1 MKYSL
6 ITFILILSLSMSGL
20 FASSVSTPSISL
32 YATTESPTEDN
43 EESPN
48 TTDENV
54 PDADDNQ
61 PDNTLPEPPDGA
73 EPCPVGQI
81 TNPQTGEC
89 EITLPE
95 PCPVGQI
102 TNPQTGE
109 CEITLPEP
117 CPVGQI
123 TNPQTGECETSS
135 PPPTNVNNTTLP
147 NNTVSNNTVPN
158 NAVSNNTVSN
168 NAVSNNTVSNNTAPI
183 INGNCNAVAISEGV
197 NASSAAAA
205 SVTCINQQINNVIK
219 QQRVGQATT
228 NPIVQSDNMKLG
240 QTQIDSNNLLVIA
253 DFYPFRIVG
262 GHVSANLPIGN
273 EIQVIIGEI
282 DTTGILSNAVALP
295 LIEARDLTMND
306 ILYST
311 QLGSVVQGK
320 DIFSNT
326 PVIINSPNIIMLYN
340 SGDEITF
347 SGPNSIAYTAIL
359 N

>member
-1 MKYSL
+1 
-6 ITFILILSLSMSGL
+6 MSGV
-20 FASSVSTPSISL
+20 FASVSTPVISL
-32 YATTESPTEDN
+32 YATTESPTEDNEKSPNTTEDN

-54 PDADDNQ
+54 PEADDNQ

-89 EITLPE
+89 E
-95 PCPVGQI
+95 
-102 TNPQTGE
+102 
-109 CEITLPEP
+109 
-117 CPVGQI
+117 
-123 TNPQTGECETSS
+123 TSS
-135 PPPTNVNNTTLP
+135 PPPTNVNNDIVP
-147 NNTVSNNTVPN
+147 NNAVSNSTVPN
-158 NAVSNNTVSN
+158 NAVSNSTVP
-168 NAVSNNTVSNNTAPI
+168 NNTAPI

>member
-1 MKYSL
+1 
-6 ITFILILSLSMSGL
+6 MSGV
-20 FASSVSTPSISL
+20 FASVSTPVISL

-54 PDADDNQ
+54 PEANDNP

-89 EITLPE
+89 E
-95 PCPVGQI
+95 
-102 TNPQTGE
+102 
-109 CEITLPEP
+109 
-117 CPVGQI
+117 
-123 TNPQTGECETSS
+123 TSS
-135 PPPTNVNNTTLP
+135 PPPTNVNNNTVP
-147 NNTVSNNTVPN
+147 NNAVPNNTVPN
-158 NAVSNNTVSN
+158 NAVSNNTV
-168 NAVSNNTVSNNTAPI
+168 PI

-219 QQRVGQATT
+219 QQRVGQGTT

-240 QTQIDSNNLLVIA
+240 QTQLDSNNLLVIA

-282 DTTGILSNAVALP
+282 DTTGILSKAVALP

-326 PVIINSPNIIMLYN
+326 PVTINSPNIIMLYN

>member
-1 MKYSL
+1 
-6 ITFILILSLSMSGL
+6 MSGV
-20 FASSVSTPSISL
+20 FASVSTPVISL

-43 EESPN
+43 EESPS

-54 PDADDNQ
+54 PEADDNQ
-61 PDNTLPEPPDGA
+61 PDNTLSEPPDGA

-89 EITLPE
+89 EITPL
-95 PCPVGQI
+95 
-102 TNPQTGE
+102 
-109 CEITLPEP
+109 EP

-135 PPPTNVNNTTLP
+135 PPPTNVNNNTLP
-147 NNTVSNNTVPN
+147 NNAVSNNTVPN
-158 NAVSNNTVSN
+158 NAVSNNTVP
-168 NAVSNNTVSNNTAPI
+168 NNTAPI

-219 QQRVGQATT
+219 QQRLGQATT

-273 EIQVIIGEI
+273 KIQVIIGEI
-282 DTTGILSNAVALP
+282 DTKGILSKAVALP
-295 LIEARDLTMND
+295 LIEAKDLTMND

-326 PVIINSPNIIMLYN
+326 PVITNSPNIIMLYN

>member
-1 MKYSL
+1 MKYSW
-6 ITFILILSLSMSGL
+6 IAFILILSLPMSGV
-20 FASSVSTPSISL
+20 FASVSTPVISL
-32 YATTESPTEDN
+32 YATTESPTDDENDDSPN
-43 EESPN
+43 ATDENQESPN

-54 PDADDNQ
+54 PETDDGGQ
-61 PDNTLPEPPDGA
+61 PDNALPEPQDGA
-73 EPCPVGQI
+73 EPCPVGQ
-81 TNPQTGEC
+81 
-89 EITLPE
+89 
-95 PCPVGQI
+95 VA
-102 TNPQTGE
+102 
-109 CEITLPEP
+109 
-117 CPVGQI
+117 
-123 TNPQTGECETSS
+123 NPQTGECETAPPEPEPCPVGQVANPQTGECETPS
-135 PPPTNVNNTTLP
+135 PTTNVNN
-147 NNTVSNNTVPN
+147 NTVP
-158 NAVSNNTVSN
+158 A
-168 NAVSNNTVSNNTAPI
+168 NTAPI

-205 SVTCINQQINNVIK
+205 SVTCINQNINNVIK

-240 QTQIDSNNLLVIA
+240 QTRIDTNNLLVIA

-262 GHVSANLPIGN
+262 GHISANLPIGN

-282 DTTGILSNAVALP
+282 DTTGILSKAVALP

-306 ILYST
+306 KLYST

-340 SGDEITF
+340 SGDDITF

>member
-1 MKYSL
+1 M
-6 ITFILILSLSMSGL
+6 
-20 FASSVSTPSISL
+20 
-32 YATTESPTEDN
+32 
-43 EESPN
+43 
-48 TTDENV
+48 
-54 PDADDNQ
+54 
-61 PDNTLPEPPDGA
+61 LP
-73 EPCPVGQI
+73 V
-81 TNPQTGEC
+81 
-89 EITLPE
+89 L
-95 PCPVGQI
+95 
-102 TNPQTGE
+102 
-109 CEITLPEP
+109 
-117 CPVGQI
+117 
-123 TNPQTGECETSS
+123 
-135 PPPTNVNNTTLP
+135 
-147 NNTVSNNTVPN
+147 
-158 NAVSNNTVSN
+158 
-168 NAVSNNTVSNNTAPI
+168 
-183 INGNCNAVAISEGV
+183 
-197 NASSAAAA
+197 AAA

-282 DTTGILSNAVALP
+282 DTTGILSKAVALP

-326 PVIINSPNIIMLYN
+326 PVTINSPNIIMLYN

>member
-1 MKYSL
+1 MKCNL
-6 ITFILILSLSMSGL
+6 ITFILILSLSMSGV
-20 FASSVSTPSISL
+20 FASVSTPVISL

-54 PDADDNQ
+54 PEANDNP

-73 EPCPVGQI
+73 EPCPVGQ
-81 TNPQTGEC
+81 T
-89 EITLPE
+89 
-95 PCPVGQI
+95 
-102 TNPQTGE
+102 
-109 CEITLPEP
+109 
-117 CPVGQI
+117 

-135 PPPTNVNNTTLP
+135 PPPTNVNNNTVP
-147 NNTVSNNTVPN
+147 NNAVANNLVSNNTVPN
-158 NAVSNNTVSN
+158 NAVSNNTVPN
-168 NAVSNNTVSNNTAPI
+168 NAVSNNTVPNNAVSNNTVPNNAVSNNTVPI

-240 QTQIDSNNLLVIA
+240 QTQLDSNNLLVIA

-282 DTTGILSNAVALP
+282 DTTGILSKAVALP

-326 PVIINSPNIIMLYN
+326 PVTINSPNIIMLYN

>member
-1 MKYSL
+1 
-6 ITFILILSLSMSGL
+6 MSGV
-20 FASSVSTPSISL
+20 FASVSTPVISL
-32 YATTESPTEDN
+32 YATTESPTDENEESPNTTDEN

-54 PDADDNQ
+54 PETDDNQ
-61 PDNTLPEPPDGA
+61 PVNTLPEPQDGA

-89 EITLPE
+89 EITP
-95 PCPVGQI
+95 
-102 TNPQTGE
+102 
-109 CEITLPEP
+109 PEP

-135 PPPTNVNNTTLP
+135 PPPTNVNNNTVP
-147 NNTVSNNTVPN
+147 NNAVSNNTVPN
-158 NAVSNNTVSN
+158 NAVSNNTVP
-168 NAVSNNTVSNNTAPI
+168 NNTAPI

-273 EIQVIIGEI
+273 KIQVIIGEI

-326 PVIINSPNIIMLYN
+326 PVIINSPNIMMLYN

>member
-1 MKYSL
+1 MTSSL
-6 ITFILILSLSMSGL
+6 ITLILILSLSMSGA
-20 FASSVSTPSISL
+20 FASVSAPIIGL
-32 YATTESPTEDN
+32 YATTESPTDGN

-48 TTDENV
+48 TTDGNEESPNTTDGNEESPNTTDGNV
-54 PDADDNQ
+54 PETDDQ
-61 PDNTLPEPPDGA
+61 PDNIFPEPQGGA
-73 EPCPVGQI
+73 EPCPVGQV

-89 EITLPE
+89 ETTLPG
-95 PCPVGQI
+95 PCPVGQ
-102 TNPQTGE
+102 
-109 CEITLPEP
+109 
-117 CPVGQI
+117 V

-135 PPPTNVNNTTLP
+135 PPTNIN
-147 NNTVSNNTVPN
+147 NNTVANNTG
-158 NAVSNNTVSN
+158 
-168 NAVSNNTVSNNTAPI
+168 PI
-183 INGNCNAVAISEGV
+183 INGDCNAVAISEGV
-197 NASSAAAA
+197 NASSAVAA

-262 GHVSANLPIGN
+262 GHVSSNLPVGN
-273 EIQVIIGEI
+273 EMQVVIGEI
-282 DTTGILSNAVALP
+282 DTTGILSKAVALP

-306 ILYST
+306 LLYST

-320 DIFSNT
+320 DIFSNI
-326 PVIINSPNIIMLYN
+326 PVTINSPNIIMLYN
-340 SGDEITF
+340 SGDDITF

>member
-1 MKYSL
+1 MKCGL
-6 ITFILILSLSMSGL
+6 ITFLLILSLSMSGV
-20 FASSVSTPSISL
+20 FASVSTPVISL
-32 YATTESPTEDN
+32 YATAESPTEDN
-43 EESPN
+43 EGSPNTIEDNEGSPN

-54 PDADDNQ
+54 PEADDNQ

-89 EITLPE
+89 EITP
-95 PCPVGQI
+95 
-102 TNPQTGE
+102 
-109 CEITLPEP
+109 PEP

-135 PPPTNVNNTTLP
+135 PPPPTNIN
-147 NNTVSNNTVPN
+147 NNTVPN
-158 NAVSNNTVSN
+158 NAVSNNAVSNNAVSNNAVSN
-168 NAVSNNTVSNNTAPI
+168 NAVSNNTVPNNTAPI

-273 EIQVIIGEI
+273 GIQVIIGEI
-282 DTTGILSNAVALP
+282 DTKGILSKAVALP
-295 LIEARDLTMND
+295 LIEARDLTINN
-306 ILYST
+306 ILYTT
-311 QLGSVVQGK
+311 QLGNVVQGK

-326 PVIINSPNIIMLYN
+326 PVTINSPNIIMLYN

>member
-1 MKYSL
+1 
-6 ITFILILSLSMSGL
+6 MSGV
-20 FASSVSTPSISL
+20 FASVSTPVISL

-54 PDADDNQ
+54 PEANDNP

-89 EITLPE
+89 E
-95 PCPVGQI
+95 
-102 TNPQTGE
+102 
-109 CEITLPEP
+109 
-117 CPVGQI
+117 
-123 TNPQTGECETSS
+123 TSS
-135 PPPTNVNNTTLP
+135 PPPTNVNNNTVLNNTVP
-147 NNTVSNNTVPN
+147 NNAVSNNTVPNNTVPNNAVSNNTVSNNTVPN
-158 NAVSNNTVSN
+158 NAVSNNTV
-168 NAVSNNTVSNNTAPI
+168 PI

-219 QQRVGQATT
+219 QQRVGQGTT

-240 QTQIDSNNLLVIA
+240 QTQLDSNNLLVIA

-282 DTTGILSNAVALP
+282 DTTGILSKAVALP

-326 PVIINSPNIIMLYN
+326 PVTINSPNIIMLYN

>member
-1 MKYSL
+1 
-6 ITFILILSLSMSGL
+6 MSGV
-20 FASSVSTPSISL
+20 FASVSTPVISL
-32 YATTESPTEDN
+32 YATTESPTEDNEKSPNTTEDN

-54 PDADDNQ
+54 PEADDNQ

-89 EITLPE
+89 E
-95 PCPVGQI
+95 
-102 TNPQTGE
+102 
-109 CEITLPEP
+109 
-117 CPVGQI
+117 
-123 TNPQTGECETSS
+123 TSS
-135 PPPTNVNNTTLP
+135 PPPTNVNNDIVP
-147 NNTVSNNTVPN
+147 NNAVSNNTVPN
-158 NAVSNNTVSN
+158 NAVSNSTVP
-168 NAVSNNTVSNNTAPI
+168 NNTAPI

>member
-1 MKYSL
+1 
-6 ITFILILSLSMSGL
+6 MSGV
-20 FASSVSTPSISL
+20 FASVSTPVISL

-54 PDADDNQ
+54 PEANDNP

-89 EITLPE
+89 E
-95 PCPVGQI
+95 
-102 TNPQTGE
+102 
-109 CEITLPEP
+109 
-117 CPVGQI
+117 
-123 TNPQTGECETSS
+123 TSS
-135 PPPTNVNNTTLP
+135 PPPTNVNNNTVP
-147 NNTVSNNTVPN
+147 NNAVPNNTVPN

-168 NAVSNNTVSNNTAPI
+168 NTVPNNVVSNNTVPI

-219 QQRVGQATT
+219 QQRVGQGTT

-240 QTQIDSNNLLVIA
+240 QTQLDSNNLLVIA

-282 DTTGILSNAVALP
+282 DTTGILSKAVALP

-306 ILYST
+306 LLYST

-326 PVIINSPNIIMLYN
+326 PVTINSPNIIMLYN

>member
-1 MKYSL
+1 MKCNL
-6 ITFILILSLSMSGL
+6 ITFILILSLSIFGV
-20 FASSVSTPSISL
+20 FASVSIPVISL
-32 YATTESPTEDN
+32 YATTESPADEN
-43 EESPN
+43 ERSPSTTDEN
-48 TTDENV
+48 QDPDTTDENV
-54 PDADDNQ
+54 PETDEQ
-61 PDNTLPEPPDGA
+61 SDNTLPEPQDGV
-73 EPCPVGQI
+73 EPCPVGQV

-89 EITLPE
+89 ETIPPQ
-95 PCPVGQI
+95 PCPVGQV

-109 CEITLPEP
+109 CETIPPQP
-117 CPVGQI
+117 CPVGQV

-135 PPPTNVNNTTLP
+135 SSPPANA
-147 NNTVSNNTVPN
+147 NNTVQ
-158 NAVSNNTVSN
+158 
-168 NAVSNNTVSNNTAPI
+168 PI

-240 QTQIDSNNLLVIA
+240 QTQIDANNLLVIA

-262 GHVSANLPIGN
+262 GDISANLPIGN

-282 DTTGILSNAVALP
+282 DTTGILSKAVALP
-295 LIEARDLTMND
+295 LVEARDLTMND

-326 PVIINSPNIIMLYN
+326 PVTINSPNIIMLYN
-340 SGDEITF
+340 SGNDITF

>member
-1 MKYSL
+1 
-6 ITFILILSLSMSGL
+6 MSGV
-20 FASSVSTPSISL
+20 FASVSTPVISL

-54 PDADDNQ
+54 PEANDNQ

-89 EITLPE
+89 K
-95 PCPVGQI
+95 
-102 TNPQTGE
+102 
-109 CEITLPEP
+109 
-117 CPVGQI
+117 
-123 TNPQTGECETSS
+123 TSS
-135 PPPTNVNNTTLP
+135 PPPTNVN
-147 NNTVSNNTVPN
+147 NNTVPN

-168 NAVSNNTVSNNTAPI
+168 NTVPNNTVPNNTVPNNTVPI

-240 QTQIDSNNLLVIA
+240 QTQLDSNNLLVIA

-273 EIQVIIGEI
+273 EIQVIISEI
-282 DTTGILSNAVALP
+282 DTTGILSKAVALP

-326 PVIINSPNIIMLYN
+326 PVTINSPNIIMLYN

>member
-1 MKYSL
+1 MKCSL
-6 ITFILILSLSMSGL
+6 ITFILILSLSMSGV
-20 FASSVSTPSISL
+20 FASVSTPVISL
-32 YATTESPTEDN
+32 YATTESSTDEN

-54 PDADDNQ
+54 PETDDQ
-61 PDNTLPEPPDGA
+61 PDNTLPEPQGGA
-73 EPCPVGQI
+73 EPSPEPCPVGQV

-89 EITLPE
+89 EITPPE
-95 PCPVGQI
+95 PCPVGQV

-109 CEITLPEP
+109 CEITPPEP
-117 CPVGQI
+117 CPVGQV

-135 PPPTNVNNTTLP
+135 PTTNVNN
-147 NNTVSNNTVPN
+147 NTVP
-158 NAVSNNTVSN
+158 
-168 NAVSNNTVSNNTAPI
+168 NNTAPI

-262 GHVSANLPIGN
+262 GHVSANLPVGN
-273 EIQVIIGEI
+273 EIQVVIGEI
-282 DTTGILSNAVALP
+282 DTTGILSKAVALP
-295 LIEARDLTMND
+295 LIEAKTLTMND

-311 QLGSVVQGK
+311 QLGRVVQGR
-320 DIFSNT
+320 DIFTGNVVT
-326 PVIINSPNIIMLYN
+326 INSPSIIMLYN
-340 SGDEITF
+340 IGEVITF
-347 SGPNSIAYTAIL
+347 SGANSIAYTAII

>member
-6 ITFILILSLSMSGL
+6 ITFILILSLSMSGV
-20 FASSVSTPSISL
+20 FASVSTPVISL

-54 PDADDNQ
+54 PEADDNQ

-89 EITLPE
+89 EITP
-95 PCPVGQI
+95 
-102 TNPQTGE
+102 
-109 CEITLPEP
+109 PEP

-135 PPPTNVNNTTLP
+135 PPPTNVNNNTVP
-147 NNTVSNNTVPN
+147 NNAVSNNTVPN
-158 NAVSNNTVSN
+158 NAVSNNTVP
-168 NAVSNNTVSNNTAPI
+168 NNTAPI

-282 DTTGILSNAVALP
+282 DTTGILSKAVALP

>member
-1 MKYSL
+1 MKCNL
-6 ITFILILSLSMSGL
+6 ITFILILSLSMSGV
-20 FASSVSTPSISL
+20 FASVSTPVISL

-54 PDADDNQ
+54 PEANDNP

-89 EITLPE
+89 E
-95 PCPVGQI
+95 
-102 TNPQTGE
+102 
-109 CEITLPEP
+109 
-117 CPVGQI
+117 
-123 TNPQTGECETSS
+123 TSS
-135 PPPTNVNNTTLP
+135 PPPTNVNNNTVP
-147 NNTVSNNTVPN
+147 NNAVPNNAVPNNAVPNNAVPNNAVPNNAVSNNTVPN
-158 NAVSNNTVSN
+158 NAVSNNTV
-168 NAVSNNTVSNNTAPI
+168 PI

-240 QTQIDSNNLLVIA
+240 QTQLDSNNLLVIA

-282 DTTGILSNAVALP
+282 DTTGILSKAVALP

-326 PVIINSPNIIMLYN
+326 PVTINSPNIIMLYN

>member
-1 MKYSL
+1 
-6 ITFILILSLSMSGL
+6 MSGV
-20 FASSVSTPSISL
+20 FASVLTPIISL
-32 YATTESPTEDN
+32 YATTESSIEEN

-48 TTDENV
+48 TTEENEESPNTTEENV
-54 PDADDNQ
+54 PETDDQ
-61 PDNTLPEPPDGA
+61 PDNTLPEPQDGA
-73 EPCPVGQI
+73 EACPVGQ
-81 TNPQTGEC
+81 
-89 EITLPE
+89 
-95 PCPVGQI
+95 V
-102 TNPQTGE
+102 
-109 CEITLPEP
+109 
-117 CPVGQI
+117 
-123 TNPQTGECETSS
+123 TNPQTGECETTPPEPCPVGQVTNPQTGECETFS
-135 PPPTNVNNTTLP
+135 PPTNVNN
-147 NNTVSNNTVPN
+147 NTVPN
-158 NAVSNNTVSN
+158 NTS
-168 NAVSNNTVSNNTAPI
+168 PI

-262 GHVSANLPIGN
+262 GHVSANLPIGS

-282 DTTGILSNAVALP
+282 DTTGILSKAVALP

-311 QLGSVVQGK
+311 QLGSVVQGN
-320 DIFSNT
+320 DIFSNA

-340 SGDEITF
+340 NGNDITF

>member
-1 MKYSL
+1 MKCSL
-6 ITFILILSLSMSGL
+6 ITFILILSLSMSGV
-20 FASSVSTPSISL
+20 FASVSTPVISL
-32 YATTESPTEDN
+32 YATTESSTDEN

-54 PDADDNQ
+54 PETDDQ
-61 PDNTLPEPPDGA
+61 PDNTLPEPQGGA
-73 EPCPVGQI
+73 EPSPEPCPVGQV

-89 EITLPE
+89 EITPPE
-95 PCPVGQI
+95 PCPVGQ
-102 TNPQTGE
+102 
-109 CEITLPEP
+109 
-117 CPVGQI
+117 V

-135 PPPTNVNNTTLP
+135 PTTNVNN
-147 NNTVSNNTVPN
+147 NTVP
-158 NAVSNNTVSN
+158 
-168 NAVSNNTVSNNTAPI
+168 NNTAPI

-282 DTTGILSNAVALP
+282 DTTGILSKAVALP

-311 QLGSVVQGK
+311 QLGSVVQGD

-340 SGDEITF
+340 NGNDITF

>member
-1 MKYSL
+1 MKCSL
-6 ITFILILSLSMSGL
+6 ITFILILSLSLSGV
-20 FASSVSTPSISL
+20 FASVSTPVISL

-54 PDADDNQ
+54 PEADDNQ

-95 PCPVGQI
+95 S
-102 TNPQTGE
+102 
-109 CEITLPEP
+109 

-135 PPPTNVNNTTLP
+135 PPPTNVNNNTVP
-147 NNTVSNNTVPN
+147 NNAVSNNTVPN
-158 NAVSNNTVSN
+158 NAVSNNTVP
-168 NAVSNNTVSNNTAPI
+168 NNTAPI

-228 NPIVQSDNMKLG
+228 NPLVQSDNMKLG

-282 DTTGILSNAVALP
+282 DTTGILSKAVALP
-295 LIEARDLTMND
+295 LIEAKDLTMND

-326 PVIINSPNIIMLYN
+326 PVTINSPNIIMLYN